1 MYKTGGPWRNLQF
14 PAGANKTDSE
24 KNLAKPTTVTTI
36 SSPKSTPT
44 AEPSTVSTIQTTTT
58 TKATTTPLPILF
70 SCSVSDPAGNE
81 HDSIAVTNLR
91 LKRLSELK
99 FLVSIESRIWPSL
112 QIHWRERRL
121 RNYVWWR
128 DFNDFWCCPVSQFPW
143 RIVKGFA

>member
-1 MYKTGGPWRNLQF
+1 
-14 PAGANKTDSE
+14 
-24 KNLAKPTTVTTI
+24 LAKPTTVTTI

-58 TKATTTPLPILF
+58 TKATATPLPILF

-99 FLVSIESRIWPSL
+99 FFSFQLNHESDRLYKSIGG
-112 QIHWRERRL
+112 RL
-121 RNYVWWR
+121 KTAEL
-128 DFNDFWCCPVSQFPW
+128 C
-143 RIVKGFA
+143 AAT